1 MILEAQILHLNNV
14 YSIPLAWAS
23 GQRLKSVT
31 EKILCDKNESFK
43 ETKNL
48 IFSWQNLWK

>member
-14 YSIPLAWAS
+14 YSIPLAWAR
-23 GQRLKSVT
+23 QILKSVT